1 MAILITVLTILHVIL
16 CLLLILLILL
26 QSGKGSDVGSMLGG
40 GASQTLFGPA
50 GGKNIMVRITTVVPI
65 LILCTTIVLAKP
77 PKIAGTS
84 QNKII
89 AELQNEA
96 AGAAGV
102 VTPER
107 TALAKAGKNVTPEA
121 KSATVKTEK
130 NPVTVVPT
138 KLLPVKNSVTQE
150 KKK

>member
-1 MAILITVLTILHVIL
+1 MVTVLTILHVIF

-50 GGKNIMVRITTVVPI
+50 GGKNIMVRITTVVAI
-65 LILCTTIVLAKP
+65 LILITTMVLAKL
-77 PKIAGTS
+77 PKTYGPS

-89 AELQNEA
+89 ADLQKEA
-96 AGAAGV
+96 AATQDAN
-102 VTPER
+102 P
-107 TALAKAGKNVTPEA
+107 LAKAGKNVTPEA
-121 KSATVKTEK
+121 KAALKPEKKPAASVPLKTVT
-130 NPVTVVPT
+130 P
-138 KLLPVKNSVTQE
+138 E